1 MATERCQF
9 SYGHTIAGH
18 DEPLATVQL
27 AHDLAALIPKLSL
40 SEFSRHTLIVALRAT
55 CMKHVLQAAFDR
67 RVGGTPDHSRDNA
80 HVAESNPSNDWD
92 ASYSGAAPPWDI
104 GRPQPAVV
112 QLAEAGAFVGTFLD
126 AGCGTGEHSILAS
139 RHGAQSL
146 GIDVSPRAIEIAQ
159 RKATENKVELTF
171 QVHDA
176 RHLDTLGYSF
186 DTILDCGLFHV
197 FDELDRSKYVVALHG
212 VLRPGGHL
220 YLMCFS
226 DSQPGDWGPRR
237 IAEDELRA
245 AFGSGW
251 RFDSVARNHFD
262 INPVG
267 STTIAEAW
275 LADIVR
281 LARQ

>member
-1 MATERCQF
+1 
-9 SYGHTIAGH
+9 
-18 DEPLATVQL
+18 
-27 AHDLAALIPKLSL
+27 
-40 SEFSRHTLIVALRAT
+40 
-55 CMKHVLQAAFDR
+55 MKHVLRAAPDFR
-67 RVGGTPDHSRDNA
+67 MGGTPDHLRDNA

-126 AGCGTGEHSILAS
+126 AGCGTGEHSILAF
-139 RHGAQSL
+139 
-146 GIDVSPRAIEIAQ
+146 RATVPNHSGSMFLRGQFEIAQ

-197 FDELDRSKYVVALHG
+197 FDELDRSEYVVALHG

-267 STTIAEAW
+267 SHHDRGGVGSRHCPAGTPVVGPALPLTPMKRGEGSDLSGHPGMTTPRRSRP
-275 LADIVR
+275 D
-281 LARQ
+281 